1 MSELKKLSRELF
13 RLGAELWDFIKY
25 EARPRG

>member
-1 MSELKKLSRELF
+1 MSELKKLTKDLF

-25 EARPRG
+25 EARSRG